1 MPGGRP
7 SVLEQLSDMAKAQLL
22 AEIRGGVSPKCAA
35 ALINVHPDT
44 MTNWLAWGAEGRE
57 PYASFSLEVQIAVK
71 AYEADLLRKIAST
84 TDWRGA
90 AWALERL
97 NREEYRPPTTT
108 TEAKVQVSSVEELSE
123 EDLERIASGGSAG
136 AASTEAGA

>member
-7 SVLEQLSDMAKAQLL
+7 SILEELSDVARSQIL

-44 MTNWLAWGAEGRE
+44 MTNWLNWGSEGRE
-57 PYASFSLEVQIAVK
+57 PYQSFSVEVQIAVR
-71 AYEADLLRKIAST
+71 AYEADLQRKIAAS

-97 NREEYRPPTTT
+97 NRHDYRPPTTT
-108 TEAKVQVSSVEELSE
+108 AEVKATVENADELT
-123 EDLERIASGGSAG
+123 LEQIQARLAELRGSAD
-136 AASTEAGA
+136 